1 MGAMN
6 ALPRSVPLT
15 YADLQAMPDDDGHRY
30 ELVDGTLIVTPAPRT
45 PHQRV
50 GFNLARALAD
60 RVPADLEVMMAP
72 VDYVVSD
79 STVLQPDVLVARRA
93 DITERNLPAPPVL
106 AVEVLSPSTRRID
119 AGTKRLAFEAAG
131 VPHYW
136 LVDPDEPSIL
146 ALELVDGVYREAAY
160 VVGDATFSITAP
172 FTVSVRPV
180 DLTR

>member
-15 YADLQAMPDDDGHRY
+15 YDDLQAMPDDGHRY
-30 ELVDGTLIVTPAPRT
+30 ELVDGALIVTPAPRT

-50 GFNLARALAD
+50 AFNLARVLAD
-60 RVPADLEVMMAP
+60 AAPPELEVMMAP
-72 VDYVVSD
+72 VDYVVSNV
-79 STVLQPDVLVARRA
+79 TVLQPDVLVARRA

-106 AVEVLSPSTRRID
+106 VVEVLSPSTRTID
-119 AGTKRLAFEAAG
+119 AGTKRLALEAAG

-136 LVDPDEPSIL
+136 MVDPDGPSIL
-146 ALELVDGVYREAAY
+146 ALELVDGVYREATPVIGADTF
-160 VVGDATFSITAP
+160 VVTTPFAFSVVPA
-172 FTVSVRPV
+172 